1 MLSHGD
7 RLQATRCPASRTRLR
22 GVSLIEVLVSI
33 VIASIALLALAGVN
47 ASSIRYT
54 KMSQY
59 RATAARLASDIG
71 ERMRANKG
79 QAAVAATVAPPVAGV
94 PATGFFAG
102 NYDYTVDFPGQA
114 AIAVLPGIPGSQAA
128 CDMAATTCSPAEIAT
143 LDLAQ
148 WRILVRD
155 QLPEGSVFISRQAGQ
170 VAADVWVVWRDPA
183 VASTDEAPALA
194 NECPNALSTGGD
206 LSVRC
211 SFFRINL

>member
-1 MLSHGD
+1 MFKNFSSPLAK
-7 RLQATRCPASRTRLR
+7 RQA

-59 RATAARLASDIG
+59 RATAALLANDIG

-79 QAAVAATVAPPVAGV
+79 KAGPVPA
-94 PATGFFAG
+94 ATGFLAG
-102 NYDYTVDFPGQA
+102 NYDYAQTFAAQA
-114 AIAVLPGIPGSQAA
+114 TKATLPAEMCDTAA
-128 CDMAATTCSPAEIAT
+128 SICTPAEIAA

-155 QLPEGSVFISRQAGQ
+155 QLPEGSAYIVRQ
-170 VAADVWVVWRDPA
+170 VAEVAAEVWVVWRDPA
-183 VASTDEAPALA
+183 VASTDEAPAA
-194 NECPNALSTGGD
+194 ASECPGALTLAGD

-211 SFFRINL
+211 SFFRISL